1 MTGAQ
6 QKPHAIMIPYPYQG
20 HINPFVH
27 LAVKLAS
34 QGFTITFVNTQSVD
48 RRISMAQSAAGC
60 EDAADIFAGAR
71 DSGLDIRYA
80 TVSDG
85 FPIGFDRSLNHDRF
99 VEGLIHDFSDYV
111 GELVAR
117 LAFSDPP
124 VTCLIAD
131 TFYVWASAVAGKH
144 NLVTVSFWTEP
155 ALVLSLYYHLDL
167 LKTNGHFGAKE
178 VRRSMK
184 HGVAY
189 LEAVPVPGTPRGWG
203 REGDDLD
210 SSQNV
215 STLVDS
221 VKELGTTLTVSWQRI
236 GDGRFV
242 ELSRSTPS
250 FSHRLIVYL
259 SFLCIRLFSS
269 PNSEGKREDV
279 IDYIPG
285 VGTIKPTDLTSYL
298 QADDIQTVVHRVIY
312 RAFEDVKK
320 ADIIICN
327 TVQELEFDT
336 LSALQKKQP
345 IYAIGPIVSG
355 FTNQTVTT
363 SLWTESDCTSWLN
376 GKPNGSVLYV
386 SFGSHAHTTSKED
399 IWEIAHGLVT
409 SGVNFLWVVRPD
421 IVNPGE
427 TNFLPPGF
435 ECRIRGRGLI
445 VRWCSQIKVISHRAI
460 GGFLSHCGWNS
471 VLESISCKV
480 PLICFPLFTD
490 QFTNRKLVVSDWKI
504 GINLCD
510 GSSITREEVEEK
522 IKFVMSE
529 ETSKELRE
537 AIKEV
542 SKKMENALTSDGSSE
557 RNFKQFIENIK
568 AQISKKA
575 GPAFELPDQSTELVW
590 ASTAVNLCRQTI

>member
-1 MTGAQ
+1 MTGTQ

-48 RRISMAQSAAGC
+48 RRISRAQSAAGC
-60 EDAADIFAGAR
+60 EGAADIFAGAR

-99 VEGLIHDFSDYV
+99 VEGLIRDFCDYV
-111 GELVAR
+111 GELLAR

-167 LKTNGHFGAKE
+167 LKTNGHFGAK
-178 VRRSMK
+178 
-184 HGVAY
+184 
-189 LEAVPVPGTPRGWG
+189 
-203 REGDDLD
+203 
-210 SSQNV
+210 
-215 STLVDS
+215 
-221 VKELGTTLTVSWQRI
+221 
-236 GDGRFV
+236 
-242 ELSRSTPS
+242 
-250 FSHRLIVYL
+250 
-259 SFLCIRLFSS
+259 
-269 PNSEGKREDV
+269 GKREDM

-312 RAFEDVKK
+312 RAFDDVKK

-336 LSALQKKQP
+336 LLALQKKQP

-363 SLWTESDCTSWLN
+363 SLWTESDCTSWLD

-399 IWEIAHGLVT
+399 IWEIAHGLLT
-409 SGVNFLWVVRPD
+409 SGVNFLWVIRPD

-427 TNFLPPGF
+427 TDFLPHGF
-435 ECRIRGRGLI
+435 ENSIRGRGLI
-445 VRWCSQIKVISHRAI
+445 VQWCSQIKVISHRAI

-510 GSSITREEVEEK
+510 RSSITREEVEEK

-529 ETSKELRE
+529 GTSKELRK

-542 SKKMENALTSDGSSE
+542 SMKMENAWTIDGSSG
-557 RNFKQFIENIK
+557 RNFNQFIENLK
-568 AQISKKA
+568 AQISKKS
-575 GPAFELPDQSTELVW
+575 GPAFELPDQSRELVW
-590 ASTAVNLCRQTI
+590 ASTAVNLCKQTI